1 MAAIAGTAALVFGS
15 VTTFLLMN
23 AQEQRK
29 QLALHALERTAS
41 ISDMLDREIGAH
53 LFLLRGLSTSP
64 ALKTADLKTF
74 YDQLIATPGPAGS
87 WLALWD
93 DQRQIANTRLAYG
106 ESYPLEWTGSPRRR
120 LVLGQLREHG
130 YWISN
135 RIFLFGTTGNGASIG
150 VRVDGVV
157 GQREYFLTT
166 IMDETRLRSLLQ
178 SSRAPTDWLI
188 AVFDRNLD
196 KIAST
201 SPTEKTE
208 SGEPPQR
215 LSHALAAGDSGQFIG
230 ESSTIGRLLVS
241 YAKSQFS
248 GWTVAVKVPLDVVD
262 ASWNNALHN
271 SAVLGGVLLL
281 LSMAVGWVV
290 AREVVTPLQEMNSTV
305 SETEGRLR
313 ATAADL
319 LRAEARYETFWRHMP
334 ESLFAVRVTE
344 DQRFIFDGIN
354 PVHEHQTG
362 LRQADLAGKEPHE
375 CLPPEIAAAVAANYR
390 ACVQAGKP
398 ISYDEIL
405 ELPGGRRRWHTS
417 LAPVKDP
424 RTGKTFFIVGGARD
438 VTHDRDARDSAERAR
453 RLLQRIMDASPD
465 VIYVYNV
472 IGQRFAFISG
482 RIDEVVGYQPDY
494 FRRID
499 GSRLQRFLHPDDV
512 AGVNRHLASL
522 EHLADGAVTS
532 HEFRIIGGDGKYRW
546 LRSKDVVF
554 SRTADGRVARVVG
567 VARNIDHVKQAQA
580 ELRAMNA
587 RLSTILASI
596 SDCYLTID
604 CDFRITDINPVAL
617 DWLGL
622 RRQEAI
628 AQPYPRLRLSSPE
641 HDAAIRALLQ
651 KQQAASLEI
660 RSAFSHGRWLDLHF
674 YPTPEG
680 ATLFFRDV
688 TKRKLAEQEAARTK
702 ELLQASL
709 DALSAHVAILDG
721 YGTIIA
727 VNKAWENWTKE
738 HGFREACVG
747 KGYLNFCDTRFKSS
761 HDAHRISKELR
772 SILCGDQDD
781 FRLVCRV
788 TLADRQVWFQM
799 SAARFNLEG
808 VTKIVVSNEDITDVM
823 EARHAL
829 DELSERLLALQEEER
844 QRIAQELHDSTAQH
858 LVAASLNIMSLKAKT
873 ASNGSDRKLVDD
885 IESSLEEA
893 TKELRV
899 STFLLHPPHLASDG
913 LKASLQSYVKGFGR
927 RTGLRTAIRVPCT
940 VNDLPI
946 SLQRTLLRVIQEAL
960 ANVHR
965 HAAATEVSINVHM
978 SDDEIRLLV
987 RDNGHGIS
995 ELASS
1000 SDVGEMHY
1008 GLGIPGMRA
1017 RLHRFGGDLDIDTG
1031 PDGTTVLAR
1040 LPLGREEGEA
1050 AQAAG

>member
-41 ISDMLDREIGAH
+41 ISDMLDREIGSR
-53 LFLLRGLSTSP
+53 LNLLRGLSTSP
-64 ALKTADLKTF
+64 ALKAEDLKTF
-74 YDQLIATPGPAGS
+74 YDQLIATPAPAGS

-93 DQRQIANTRLAYG
+93 DRRQIANTRLSYG
-106 ESYPLEWTGSPRRR
+106 DANPLEWTGSPRRR

-135 RIFLFGTTGNGASIG
+135 RIFPFGTNGNGATVG

-166 IMDETRLRSLLQ
+166 VMDETRLRSLLQ

-188 AVFDRNLD
+188 AVFDRNLE

-201 SPTEKTE
+201 SPTGKADPDH
-208 SGEPPQR
+208 PPQK
-215 LSHALAAGDSGQFIG
+215 LAQALTAGDTGQFIG
-230 ESSTIGRLLVS
+230 ESSAVGRLLVS
-241 YAKSQFS
+241 YARSDVS

-262 ASWNNALHN
+262 ASWNSALRN
-271 SAVLGGVLLL
+271 SGVLGGVLLL
-281 LSMAVGWVV
+281 LSMAIGWVM
-290 AREVVTPLQEMNSTV
+290 AREVVIPLHELNSTV
-305 SETEGRLR
+305 NETEGRLR

-319 LRAEARYETFWRHMP
+319 VRAEARYETFWRHMP

-344 DQRFIFDGIN
+344 DERFVFDGLN
-354 PVHEHQTG
+354 PIHEQLTG
-362 LRQADLAGKEPHE
+362 LRQAELAGKEPHE
-375 CLPPEIAAAVAANYR
+375 CLPSEIAAAVTANYR
-390 ACVQAGKP
+390 ACARAGKP

-417 LAPVKDP
+417 LAPVNDP
-424 RTGKTFFIVGGARD
+424 RTGKPFLIVGSARD

-522 EHLADGAVTS
+522 EFLADGAVTS

-554 SRTADGRVARVVG
+554 SRNADGRVARVVG
-567 VARNIDHVKQAQA
+567 VARNIDHVKRVQA
-580 ELRAMNA
+580 ELQAMNA

-596 SDCYLTID
+596 SDCYLTMD
-604 CDFRITDINPVAL
+604 SAFRITDINPVAL
-617 DWLGL
+617 EWLGL

-628 AQPYPRLRLSSPE
+628 GQPYPRLRLSSPE

-680 ATLFFRDV
+680 ATLFFHDV

-727 VNKAWENWTKE
+727 VNKAWEKWTGA
-738 HGFREACVG
+738 HGFRDAGVG
-747 KGYLNFCDTRFKSS
+747 KGYLTFCDRRFKSS
-761 HDAHRISKELR
+761 HDAHRISRELR
-772 SILCGDQDD
+772 SILAGDQDAV
-781 FRLVCRV
+781 RLVCRV
-788 TLADRQVWFQM
+788 TLDDRQVWFQM

-829 DELSERLLALQEEER
+829 NELSERLLALQEEER

-873 ASNGSDRKLVDD
+873 DQSGSDRKLVDD
-885 IESSLEEA
+885 IETSLEEA

-913 LKASLQSYVKGFGR
+913 LKASLQSYIKGFGR
-927 RTGLRTAIRVPCT
+927 RTGLRTTIRVPCT

-965 HAAATEVSINVHM
+965 HAAATKVSIDVHM
-978 SDDEIRLLV
+978 SGDEIRLLV
-987 RDNGHGIS
+987 RDNGRGIS
-995 ELASS
+995 ELAAST
-1000 SDVGEMHY
+1000 DDGHMQY

-1040 LPLGREEGEA
+1040 LPLGRDEGEA
-1050 AQAAG
+1050 AQAVG